1 MPGGPSAAK
10 QGSLRLTFAPHLEE
24 FVDLKDLV
32 EYMAKTLVEDPSQVE
47 VRVVEGT
54 NSVTVELH
62 VAPNDMGRVIG
73 KSGRIANAM
82 RTLVRVA
89 AIRQGKRATLEIV

>member
-1 MPGGPSAAK
+1 MN
-10 QGSLRLTFAPHLEE
+10 
-24 FVDLKDLV
+24 LKELV
-32 EYMAKTLVEDPSQVE
+32 EYIAKTLVEDPSQVE
-47 VRVVEGT
+47 VRVIEGT
-54 NSVTVELH
+54 TSVTVELH
-62 VAPNDMGRVIG
+62 VGPNDMGRVIG

>member
-1 MPGGPSAAK
+1 M
-10 QGSLRLTFAPHLEE
+10 
-24 FVDLKDLV
+24 DLKDLV

-47 VRVVEGT
+47 VRVVEGA